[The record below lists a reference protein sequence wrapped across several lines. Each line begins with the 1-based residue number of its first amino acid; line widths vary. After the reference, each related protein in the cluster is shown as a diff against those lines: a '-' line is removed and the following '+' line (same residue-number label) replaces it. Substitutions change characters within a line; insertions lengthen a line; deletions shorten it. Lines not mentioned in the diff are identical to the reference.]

1 MVKTWQ
7 KQLEKFSHILW
18 LKEIIKDI
26 LSDNISDHDVK
37 KLSWYKD
44 LYRLRKWK
52 IRIIFRKNIYKI
64 DVINIDT
71 RWDVYK
77 WF

>member
-26 LSDNISDHDVK
+26 LSDNISDYDVK
-37 KLSWYKD
+37 KLSWYRD

-64 DVINIDT
+64 ELISIDT
-71 RWDVYK
+71 RGDVYK
-77 WF
+77 WL

>member
-1 MVKTWQ
+1 MVKRWQ
-7 KQLEKFSHILW
+7 KQLDNFSHILW

-26 LSDNISDHDVK
+26 LLNNVFNYDIK

-52 IRIIFRKNIYKI
+52 IRIIFRKNAEDIEI
-64 DVINIDT
+64 LNIDT
-71 RWDVYK
+71 RWWVYK
-77 WF
+77 RL